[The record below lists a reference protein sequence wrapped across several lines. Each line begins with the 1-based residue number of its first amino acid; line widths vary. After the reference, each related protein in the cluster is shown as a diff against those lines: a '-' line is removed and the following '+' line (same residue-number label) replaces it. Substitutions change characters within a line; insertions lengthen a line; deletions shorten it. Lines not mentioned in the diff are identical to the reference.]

1 MSVIV
6 NAEYQVYNMENYLEK
21 SLSNIEEC
29 MKKVKWIQHEIICK
43 KDNGN
48 LIFWWF
54 MSKIQKE
61 NTIMGKSE
69 KKGNNCLYK
78 KIIIN

>member
-43 KDNGN
+43 TDNGN
-48 LIFWWF
+48 LIFW
-54 MSKIQKE
+54 
-61 NTIMGKSE
+61 
-69 KKGNNCLYK
+69 
-78 KIIIN
+78 

>member
-61 NTIMGKSE
+61 NTIWARV
-69 KKGNNCLYK
+69 KKREITVCIK
-78 KIIIN
+78 K